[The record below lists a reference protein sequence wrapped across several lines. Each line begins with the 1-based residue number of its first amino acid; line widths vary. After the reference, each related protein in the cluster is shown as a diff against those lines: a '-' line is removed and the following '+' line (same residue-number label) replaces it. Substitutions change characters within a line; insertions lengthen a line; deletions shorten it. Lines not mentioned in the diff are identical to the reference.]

1 MHCSTFNGYSN
12 KNNKVLMFNVL
23 FITWE
28 KRQTICKYM
37 ENDGNWLG
45 DKAGEI

>member
-1 MHCSTFNGYSN
+1 
-12 KNNKVLMFNVL
+12 MFNVL

-28 KRQTICKYM
+28 KRQIICKYM
-37 ENDGNWLG
+37 GNDDNWLG